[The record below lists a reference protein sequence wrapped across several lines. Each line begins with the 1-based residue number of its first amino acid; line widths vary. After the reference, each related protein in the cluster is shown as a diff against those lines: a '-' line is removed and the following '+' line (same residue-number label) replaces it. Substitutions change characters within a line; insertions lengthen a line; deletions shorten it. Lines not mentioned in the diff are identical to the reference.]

1 MNVLEKGARD
11 TVAAASSKQP
21 FQSMYV
27 LEKGTGD
34 AAASSS
40 KEALLLAGREE
51 GREGGRN
58 VLEKGTRDAV
68 ASSK

>member
-1 MNVLEKGARD
+1 MNVLEKGTRD
-11 TVAAASSKQP
+11 TVAAASSKQA

>member
-1 MNVLEKGARD
+1 MNVLEKGTRD
-11 TVAAASSKQP
+11 TVAAASSKQA

-40 KEALLLAGREE
+40 KEALLKREERKE
-51 GREGGRN
+51 GREGRM
-58 VLEKGTRDAV
+58 
-68 ASSK
+68 S

>member
-1 MNVLEKGARD
+1 MNVLEKGTRD
-11 TVAAASSKQP
+11 TVAAASSKQA

-40 KEALLLAGREE
+40 KEALLKRE
-51 GREGGRN
+51 GRKEGR
-58 VLEKGTRDAV
+58 KGGM
-68 ASSK
+68 S